1 MKNYWHSVILE
12 KDYCNG
18 CTHCLDRCPT
28 QAIRIVDGKAQIINE
43 RCIDCGECLKVC
55 PFKAKGALVDGLE
68 MLENYKFNI
77 ALPSI
82 SLYGQFSKEYEIN
95 KLFNCFYKLGFDFV
109 YDVAFAADL
118 LINRQ
123 LKKVKNKSLPK
134 PLISTFCPA
143 VVRLI
148 QLKYPSLIDH
158 IIPMETPMEVA
169 ARIVKQEV
177 MDKTGFA
184 YDEIGIFYI
193 TECPAKITSIKK
205 PVGIEKSYVDGAI
218 SIESIYAKLMKAY
231 DELELDRHLESVQKA
246 SAKGIGWGKVGGQSI
261 AMGIENYMAVDG
273 VEEVI
278 KVLDKVESGR
288 IGDIDF
294 IEAYSCV
301 TGCVGGPLNVENP
314 FIAKS
319 RIRQLTTQ
327 YPDAVDISRY
337 DEVEDS
343 FFEWNQEIEPLQ
355 VMKLDSDIKVAL
367 QKMTKIEELFQHLP
381 GINCGACGAPTCRAL
396 AEDIVMGRAK
406 IEDCVVLENAKKKGS
421 EG

>member
-1 MKNYWHSVILE
+1 MNDYWHSVILE
-12 KDYCNG
+12 EDYCNG

-28 QAIRIVDGKAQIINE
+28 QAIRIVDGKAKIINE

-68 MLENYKFNI
+68 MLDNFKFNI

-82 SLYGQFSKEYEIN
+82 SLYGQFSKEFEIN

-109 YDVAFAADL
+109 FDVAYAADL
-118 LINRQ
+118 LVSRQ
-123 LKKVKNKSLPK
+123 LKKLQNKGLQK

-158 IIPMETPMEVA
+158 IIPLETPMEVA
-169 ARIVKQEV
+169 ARIVRQEV
-177 MDKTGFA
+177 MEKTGFS

-205 PVGIEKSYVDGAI
+205 PVGIEKSYVDGAL
-218 SIESIYAKLMKAY
+218 SIESIYAKLMKIY
-231 DELELDRHLESVQKA
+231 DELGSGRHIESVQQA

-288 IGDIDF
+288 ISDVDF

-327 YPDAVDISRY
+327 YPQEVDLTKY
-337 DEVEDS
+337 ADVEDS

-396 AEDIVMGRAK
+396 AEDIVMGRASF
-406 IEDCVVLENAKKKGS
+406 EDCVVLRNSKKEGS